1 MISFNPLWQTMKRK
15 NVTIYKLITTYGIS
29 RSTIDK
35 LKHNKN
41 ITISTLNNLCN
52 ILDCDVNEIIEWT
65 KDDE

>member
-1 MISFNPLWQTMKRK
+1 MITFNPLWETMKRK
-15 NVTIYKLITTYGIS
+15 NVTIYKLINTYQIS

-52 ILDCDVNEIIEWT
+52 ILDCDVSEIIEWT